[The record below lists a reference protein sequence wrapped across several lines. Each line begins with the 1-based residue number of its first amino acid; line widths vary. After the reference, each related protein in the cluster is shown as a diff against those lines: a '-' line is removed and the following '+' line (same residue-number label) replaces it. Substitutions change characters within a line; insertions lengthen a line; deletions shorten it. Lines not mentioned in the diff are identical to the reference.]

1 MVEVPATEFAK
12 NFGRY
17 KELAQREPVA
27 ITSHGRTSGYFISEF
42 EYLEYV
48 RLKEHARRAYR
59 ISELPEETVA
69 ALENARM
76 DPAHDHLN
84 ALLDD

>member
-1 MVEVPATEFAK
+1 MTEIPATEFAK

-17 KELAQREPVA
+17 KELAQREPIA

-42 EYLEYV
+42 EYLEYM
-48 RLKEHARRAYR
+48 RLKKRARRVYHV
-59 ISELPEETVA
+59 SELPEETMA

-76 DPAHDHLN
+76 DPAHGHLN